1 MGNFDLH
8 FDEHSGHL
16 TPHRFDEHHE
26 HLLSLEEL
34 HHIQTHK
41 ATGSRWRFTLAVIVL
56 FALGFGLAGI
66 LFDVALWMHVPN

>member
-26 HLLSLEEL
+26 LLLSLEEL

-41 ATGSRWRFTLAVIVL
+41 ATG
-56 FALGFGLAGI
+56 
-66 LFDVALWMHVPN
+66 